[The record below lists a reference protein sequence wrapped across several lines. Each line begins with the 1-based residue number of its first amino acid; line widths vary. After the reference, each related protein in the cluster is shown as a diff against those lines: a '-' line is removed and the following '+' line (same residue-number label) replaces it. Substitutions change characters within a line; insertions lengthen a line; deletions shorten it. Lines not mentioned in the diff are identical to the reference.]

1 MTLDFRQHTLC
12 LHQLKQINSVLLQVC
27 TVIGHIGRSNRQK
40 MSKCGKNISDIC
52 VLGCIM
58 CAPFLFLPHFN
69 IICDLLW
76 NRNAATWNLFVNYR
90 VDHIT
95 QRKEVRVCSLTQKR
109 NRNFTTARVL
119 GFLHVAE
126 IHAAC
131 KQVLYI
137 IIEM

>member
-1 MTLDFRQHTLC
+1 
-12 LHQLKQINSVLLQVC
+12 
-27 TVIGHIGRSNRQK
+27 

-52 VLGCIM
+52 VLGRII
-58 CAPFLFLPHFN
+58 LTSHFN

-95 QRKEVRVCSLTQKR
+95 QRKEVRGCSLTQKR

-131 KQVLYI
+131 KQVPYI
-137 IIEM
+137 IMEM

>member
-1 MTLDFRQHTLC
+1 MTLDFRRHTLC
-12 LHQLKQINSVLLQVC
+12 LHQLKQINSILLQVC
-27 TVIGHIGRSNRQK
+27 TVIGHGRCQNVVRTSVTYVYLAT
-40 MSKCGKNISDIC
+40 SC
-52 VLGCIM
+52 VPL
-58 CAPFLFLPHFN
+58 FLFLSHFN

-95 QRKEVRVCSLTQKR
+95 QRKEVRGCSLTQKR
-109 NRNFTTARVL
+109 NRNFMTARVL

-137 IIEM
+137 IMEM